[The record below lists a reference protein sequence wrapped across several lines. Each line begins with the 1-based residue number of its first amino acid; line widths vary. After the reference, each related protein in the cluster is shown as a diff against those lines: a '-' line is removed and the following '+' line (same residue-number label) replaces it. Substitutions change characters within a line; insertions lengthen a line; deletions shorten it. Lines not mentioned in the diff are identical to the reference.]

1 MITHWPNG
9 VDVLFNPKNDRLPA
23 GQMEETIKYAC
34 WSIRERT
41 GIDIRYASQTSEYRV
56 VGKITV
62 FIALPEDYDD
72 YGATYSFYNR
82 GFASRA
88 HQPNEPY
95 ESVVVGIGRHWHVG
109 DMNRRNKCTVV
120 HELLHACGADH
131 IDHESAVMRAS
142 FNEMM
147 PGSYGLTCA
156 DFMPLQ
162 RGGNHTFVEL
172 TMENDLFIPCVS
184 GKIVDLEYVG
194 DGLVHKWKLR
204 RLSDAGQPQVE
215 SAVEPVNLQKPDL
228 IFTDVRSPTM
238 RLSRAELEYDLH
250 TEVWTLK
257 SATVLQ

>member
-41 GIDIRYASQTSEYRV
+41 GIDIRYAGQTSDYRV
-56 VGKITV
+56 VGKITE

-88 HQPNEPY
+88 GFPDQPY

-109 DMNRRNKCTVV
+109 DINRRNKCTVV
-120 HELLHACGADH
+120 HDLLHACGADH
-131 IDHESAVMRAS
+131 IEHESAVMRS
-142 FNEMM
+142 QFNEMM

-156 DFMPLQ
+156 DFMPID
-162 RGGNHTFVEL
+162 RGGSHAHVEL
-172 TMENDLFIPCVS
+172 TMENDLFIPCIG
-184 GKIVDLEYVG
+184 GKIADLEYTG
-194 DGLVHKWKLR
+194 DGTTHKWKLR

-215 SAVEPVNLQKPDL
+215 SAVTCADMGKPDL

-238 RLSRAELEYDLH
+238 RLSHVELEYDLAK
-250 TEVWTLK
+250 EEWTLK
-257 SATVLQ
+257 SAV